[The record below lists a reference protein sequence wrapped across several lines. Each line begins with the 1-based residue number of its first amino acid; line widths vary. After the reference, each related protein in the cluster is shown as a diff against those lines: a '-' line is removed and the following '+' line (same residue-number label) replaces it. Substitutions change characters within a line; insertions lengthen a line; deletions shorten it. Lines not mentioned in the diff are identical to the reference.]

1 MSKIIDNIWIGNYN
15 DSCNEQFLK
24 KHKITHILCC
34 AKEYTELSD
43 KLVAEDY
50 TYYRLP
56 IVEEPVGKRK
66 FNAWFRKG
74 AAKINEWVSKGHKV
88 LVHCAQGI
96 SRSVSTVI
104 TYLILYK
111 GYTYDKAFT
120 IVKKHRSI
128 MNPYGEFIPVV
139 KGFEKSNYMTRKNR
153 NIL

>member
-1 MSKIIDNIWIGNYN
+1 MSKITDNIWVGNYN
-15 DSCNEQFLK
+15 DSCNDEFLK
-24 KHKITHILCC
+24 KYKITHILCC
-34 AKEYTELSD
+34 AKEITKLSD
-43 KLVAEDY
+43 NLVTEDY

-74 AAKINEWVSKGHKV
+74 AAKINEWVSKGHNV

-111 GYTYDKAFT
+111 GFSYDKAYG
-120 IVKKHRSI
+120 IVQKHRVK
-128 MNPYGEFIPVV
+128 MNPYSEFIPVL
-139 KGFEKSNYMTRKNR
+139 KGYEKGIRMTRKNR
-153 NIL
+153 SIL

>member
-1 MSKIIDNIWIGNYN
+1 MSKITDNIWIGNYN
-15 DSCNEQFLK
+15 DSCNDAFLK

-34 AKEYTELSD
+34 AKEYTEISD
-43 KLVAEDY
+43 KLNKSEYV
-50 TYYRLP
+50 YYRLP

-74 AAKINEWVSKGHKV
+74 AAKINEWTSKGHRV

-111 GYTYDKAFT
+111 GYSYDKAYG
-120 IVKKHRSI
+120 IVRAHRKK
-128 MNPYGEFIPVV
+128 MNPYSEFIPVL
-139 KGFEKSNYMTRKNR
+139 KGYEKAHNMTRKNR
-153 NIL
+153 RIL